1 MYDSSKDFIIYDDDE
16 DEEEQED
23 GDSDKEGDE
32 SNLLNILLACCI
44 LQDDKCKEV
53 FTSADA
59 KRIVLLG
66 KLDGEDEDFNKI
78 DDDNG
83 KPRDGLEDITRLV
96 MIGAP
101 KGWLPLIP
109 SPTFAGYLPKHDAPS
124 KEDINNPAGWSMF
137 IFTPVYN
144 VSIKKDKFH
153 SSPTGARVVLANNTG
168 KVMHQW
174 MGISLPKLENR
185 EVQ

>member
-1 MYDSSKDFIIYDDDE
+1 M
-16 DEEEQED
+16 
-23 GDSDKEGDE
+23 
-32 SNLLNILLACCI
+32 AHCV
-44 LQDDKCKEV
+44 LQDDECKEV

-59 KRIVLLG
+59 ERIVLLG

-83 KPRDGLEDITRLV
+83 KPRDGSEDITRLV

-101 KGWLPLIP
+101 KGWVLPIP
-109 SPTFAGYLPKHDAPS
+109 PPTFAGYLPKHDAPS
-124 KEDINNPAGWSMF
+124 EEDIDNPARWSMF
-137 IFTPVYN
+137 TFTPVYI
-144 VSIKKDKFH
+144 VTTKKYKFH

-174 MGISLPKLENR
+174 IRISLPKLENR